1 MKSVCV
7 FCGSSDGTKSIFKE
21 QAKLVGSLFAK
32 QNIRLVYGGG
42 HFGLMGT
49 IADAVLENGGEVIGV
64 IPDRLV
70 QRERAHKGLS
80 ELIIVN
86 TMNERKEKM
95 AELSDVFVTMPGGF
109 GTLDEIFEML
119 TWNQLGIQKK
129 PNLIFNVD
137 RFFDPLIE
145 QMQNS
150 VKNGFLKAE
159 VLKELMVFDKAES
172 IIKYVSSIKA

>member
-7 FCGSSDGTKSIFKE
+7 FCGSSDGTKSIYKKHANLLGVLL
-21 QAKLVGSLFAK
+21 AKN
-32 QNIRLVYGGG
+32 NIRLVYGGG

-70 QRERAHKGLS
+70 QKERAHTGLT
-80 ELIIVN
+80 ELVIVN

-95 AELSDVFVTMPGGF
+95 AELSDFFVTMPGGF
-109 GTLDEIFEML
+109 GTLDELFEML
-119 TWNQLGIQKK
+119 TWNQLGIQNK
-129 PNLIFNVD
+129 PNLIYNVD
-137 RFFDPLIE
+137 HFFDPLIQ

-150 VKNGFLKAE
+150 VANGFLKE
-159 VLKELMVFDKAES
+159 RTLKELMVFDNAEAILTYANS
-172 IIKYVSSIKA
+172 